1 MVITRTPLRISFSG
15 GGTDLP
21 DYYKRDFGA
30 VLSTTVD
37 KYLYVTVKTHSPL
50 FGEAIRLNYSE
61 SERVQQVDDLKH
73 PIARETLRLF
83 NIRSHLYISTVA
95 DLPGFSGLGSSSS
108 FAVGLLNAIH
118 QLLGLESSPKQLA
131 EEAARIEIEILG
143 RPIGKQDHYAAAFGG
158 MNIFRFNKDGKT
170 DVIPV
175 QLGQAK
181 QGELFDHLLFFH
193 TGLSHDSGSV
203 LSEQQAMIGDR
214 LEILGTM
221 RDQVFALQNLLKGG
235 MNVEALGKLIDEGW
249 RMKRR
254 LASTVSNGHIDQW
267 YEKGL
272 VAGALGGKLLGA
284 GGGGFLMFVVPPER
298 QRSVRT
304 ALSELVEVPMGYS
317 ERGTEIIFSS

>member
-1 MVITRTPLRISFSG
+1 MVITRTPLRISFTGS
-15 GGTDLP
+15 GTDLP
-21 DYYKRDFGA
+21 AYYERDFGA

-61 SERVQQVDDLKH
+61 SERVQQVDQLKH

-83 NIRSHLYISTVA
+83 DIREHLYISTVA

-108 FAVGLLNAIH
+108 FAVGLLHAVH
-118 QLLGLESSPKQLA
+118 LLLGQRPTPAQLA
-131 EEAARIEIEILG
+131 EEAARIEIEILR

-158 MNIFRFNKDGKT
+158 MNLFRFNKDGKT

-175 QLGQAK
+175 RLGRKK
-181 QGELFDHLLFFH
+181 QEALFDHLLFFH

-203 LSEQQAMIGDR
+203 LSEQQAKIGAR
-214 LEILGTM
+214 LEVLASM
-221 RDQVFALQNLLKGG
+221 RDQVFTLREMLEKG
-235 MNVEALGKLIDEGW
+235 MDFEALGRLIDEGW

-267 YEKGL
+267 YERGL
-272 VAGALGGKLLGA
+272 NAGAYGGKLLGA
-284 GGGGFLMFVVPPER
+284 GGGGFFMFVVPPMR
-298 QRSVRT
+298 QESVRA
-304 ALSELVEVPMGYS
+304 ALSELTEVPMGYGDDGS
-317 ERGTEIIFSS
+317 KVIFSC